1 MSVSEC
7 NGHNVLV
14 FSECLF
20 YSILLNFLSQAH
32 YWTVILY
39 TYTGYVHVVY
49 MYMCFHNKLHRIRY
63 VCFQVLSLMSDMK
76 DSRDQLES
84 VTTGGQSPGKRD
96 SEGEK
101 PATWGT
107 TISEV
112 LENNNDLFF

>member
-1 MSVSEC
+1 
-7 NGHNVLV
+7 
-14 FSECLF
+14 
-20 YSILLNFLSQAH
+20 
-32 YWTVILY
+32 
-39 TYTGYVHVVY
+39 
-49 MYMCFHNKLHRIRY
+49 
-63 VCFQVLSLMSDMK
+63 MSDMK

-112 LENNNDLFF
+112 LENNNDLFFFITNFFPNRNLMQGQHGSVE